1 MKRVITIKLGSSF
14 SLPIIVLASDDSDV
28 DNLLIENISSQIRT
42 DNDDFAEDL
51 VVELSPTTEGTVI
64 VSSPDTSEWPLENLY
79 LDVRYVINDVIKF
92 TDTIV
97 IKVVKQQT
105 IPLIGD

>member
-1 MKRVITIKLGSSF
+1 MKRVITIKRGSSF
-14 SLPIIVLASDDSDV
+14 SLPIVVLASDDPDV

-42 DNDDFAEDL
+42 DNDDFVEDL
-51 VVELSPTTEGTVI
+51 DVELSTTTDGTVN
-64 VSSPDTSEWPLENLY
+64 VSSPDTSDWPLENLY
-79 LDVRYVINDVIKF
+79 LDVRYVINSVVKF

-105 IPLIGD
+105 IPLVDD